1 MLKLKVPRV
10 DVSLKFIAVFLTL
23 YLSAT
28 PIAVFFY
35 IRWSIIA
42 FIVFAIAFF
51 LTGRFLAKRKS
62 MLFYIMASA
71 LFLLTCILTKDNDLG
86 HYVGRI
92 MNLTTAFF
100 FCQIIT
106 KNDFEYCFGKIMCWL
121 SAFSLIIYVFFNIFP
136 SAVWSLPMIVI
147 GSGNTAKRLATVAYL
162 HYFNINGS
170 HEVMGEAWA
179 GAEVVRNAGMFS
191 EPGMYQVF
199 LNLAIMIYIIK
210 LKNEENSDIQKEYL
224 LRIALLG
231 VTICTTVSTTGIV
244 VFICLLLSLLF
255 SGKSRAAISKAYH
268 KYTIL
273 KLLMPVVFIGFI
285 VGIIIVAPTVFGKFS
300 PNAVNYGSYVTRSTN
315 TVKDINA
322 WLLSPLWGVGI
333 SNYEAFFSG
342 TENGITC
349 ALACYGFP
357 IVLIAIFA
365 VYCYIKKSCRGNAWL
380 YFVSLLLSLSTQ
392 NIFFTLFMYIIYYY
406 GLDKA
411 ENVI

>member
-10 DVSLKFIAVFLTL
+10 DVSLKFIAIFLTL

-28 PIAVFFY
+28 PIAGFFY

-106 KNDFEYCFGKIMCWL
+106 KDDFEYCFGKIMCWL

-244 VFICLLLSLLF
+244 VFICLLLL
-255 SGKSRAAISKAYH
+255 Y
-268 KYTIL
+268 
-273 KLLMPVVFIGFI
+273 
-285 VGIIIVAPTVFGKFS
+285 
-300 PNAVNYGSYVTRSTN
+300 
-315 TVKDINA
+315 
-322 WLLSPLWGVGI
+322 
-333 SNYEAFFSG
+333 
-342 TENGITC
+342 
-349 ALACYGFP
+349 
-357 IVLIAIFA
+357 LI
-365 VYCYIKKSCRGNAWL
+365 
-380 YFVSLLLSLSTQ
+380 
-392 NIFFTLFMYIIYYY
+392 
-406 GLDKA
+406 
-411 ENVI
+411 